1 MIKMLKIIVLSF
13 YLIGVHPIQSVDVDC
28 NKLRIGQF
36 ICPHPDVIDT
46 YIDPKTQQPKGCTQQ
61 NKADGELQKYLFS

>member
-1 MIKMLKIIVLSF
+1 MKMIIIVLSL
-13 YLIGVHPIQSVDVDC
+13 YLIGLIDPIQSDDIDC

-36 ICPHPDVIDT
+36 ICPHPDIIDT

-61 NKADGELQKYLFS
+61 NKAEGELQKY